1 MKVASSLTNTISSS
15 GTTAI
20 SSTQAYNTAA
30 TFTAAAAKANRVQ
43 PELSSQVLSSS
54 CTCASRYHVMI
65 DQWRRLQLS

>member
-1 MKVASSLTNTISSS
+1 MVKVASSLTNTISTS

-43 PELSSQVLSSS
+43 PELSSQVLHCLPSHLYPVKENS
-54 CTCASRYHVMI
+54 
-65 DQWRRLQLS
+65 